1 MFALA
6 LKMTLARK
14 GRLVLTSLA
23 VILGTAFLSGTF
35 VFRDTINQT
44 FDRLFSDVFRDVDA
58 YVRSTTFLELD
69 FGGEQRAT
77 TPISVID
84 TVRGVE
90 GVTSATG
97 DIQAFARV
105 IGKDGKPLGSEGNG
119 PPTFGGIATVES
131 ASLWT
136 VDDGRLPVG
145 PQEMMLDRATA
156 DLGQFVVGDKVRV
169 VSFAG
174 PREFTLVGVASYGDI
189 ASPGGA
195 TFALFDQPT
204 ASEFLLQ
211 PGFVDAIV
219 VESDDSVS
227 DEELAQRI
235 DAALPPELKL
245 ETLTG
250 AEITAEVQGQIKD
263 VLNIF
268 STFLIVFS
276 YIALGIGSFVIYN
289 VFSITA
295 AQRQRENAL
304 MRAIGASRR
313 QVSRSLLIEST
324 AMGVVGSLI
333 GFGIGIL
340 LSQGLNALLK
350 ATGFEVPTR
359 GLAITPASFINTMI
373 AGVVV
378 TVLAAWLPARRAGRV
393 PPLAAMRDTA
403 LDTAG
408 NLARRVIIGLVLVA
422 LGAIG
427 LIAAMNDAPIQVL
440 GLGVLGVFA
449 GILVLGPAIARP
461 VALAIGI
468 PVAKLRGVSGAMA
481 RQNAARNP
489 KRTSRTAAPV
499 LIGVALVTAFSALAA
514 SIRTEIRDT
523 FGNAF
528 AGDLALTVDSQGFG
542 GIPLSV
548 TDQIAG
554 LEGVA
559 QATGVGFTSVR
570 IVDPNAPV
578 VPASLAAPATGQGTA
593 TPAQTGSQRGV
604 FVQTINPA
612 TITGLFDLGVT
623 QGDLGTLGNDGI
635 FVEQDNAEEKG
646 WAVGDRLQV
655 TRIDGKVINAEIR
668 GFVSGETSFA
678 NYVASREMFA
688 DAPTPIFDAFV
699 YIKAAA
705 GTEIEVLRN
714 RVAAISSD
722 VGIGSLQTKDE
733 FIDEQAAQVNQ
744 ILGLIYGLLG
754 LSILI
759 AIVGIVITLL
769 LSVFE
774 RRREIGLLRAVGMT
788 RSQVRITVRWES
800 VITSLLGAVAGVA
813 LGIVMGIVV
822 VAALSGDSGIGFSL
836 PVSSTIIIV
845 IVSFVLGVVAAI
857 YPAWRATKVDVV
869 QAISTT

>member
-1 MFALA
+1 MFRLA
-6 LKMTLARK
+6 IKMTLARK

-44 FDRLFSDVFRDVDA
+44 FDRLFADVFRDVNA

-69 FGGEQRAT
+69 FGGEQRAA
-77 TPISVID
+77 TPVSVLE
-84 TVRGVE
+84 TVRGVA

-105 IGKDGKPLGSEGNG
+105 IGKDGEPLGSEGNG
-119 PPTFGGIATVES
+119 PPTFGGIASSDS
-131 ASLWT
+131 AGLWSIT
-136 VDDGRLPVG
+136 EGRLPVG
-145 PQEMMLDRATA
+145 ANEVVLDKATA
-156 DLGQFVVGDKVRV
+156 DNGEFVVGDNVRV
-169 VSFAG
+169 VAVRG
-174 PREFTLVGVASYGDI
+174 TREFTLVGIASYGDI
-189 ASPGGA
+189 SSPGGA

-211 PGFVDAIV
+211 PGFVDAIL
-219 VESDDSVS
+219 VEGDDSVS
-227 DEELAQRI
+227 DEVLAQRI
-235 DAALPPELKL
+235 NAALSADLKL

-295 AQRQRENAL
+295 AQRLRENAL
-304 MRAIGASRR
+304 LRAIGASRR
-313 QVSRSLLIEST
+313 QVSRALLVEST
-324 AMGVVGSLI
+324 AMGVVGSVI

-340 LSQGLNALLK
+340 LSQLLSALLK
-350 ATGFEVPTR
+350 ATGFEVPTQ
-359 GLAITPASFINTMI
+359 GLAISTSAFVNTFV
-373 AGVVV
+373 AGVLV

-393 PPLAAMRDTA
+393 PPLAALRDTA
-403 LDTAG
+403 LDSAG
-408 NLARRVIIGLVLVA
+408 NITRRVIVGLIIVA
-422 LGAIG
+422 LGGVG
-427 LIAAMNDAPIQVL
+427 LVSAMRDAPIQIL
-440 GLGVLGVFA
+440 GLGVLGVFT

-461 VALAIGI
+461 VALTLGI

-499 LIGVALVTAFSALAA
+499 LLGVALVTAFTALAA
-514 SIRTEIRDT
+514 SIRSEIRDT
-523 FGNAF
+523 FGDAF
-528 AGDLALTVDSQGFG
+528 SGDIALTVDARGFG
-542 GIPLSV
+542 GIPLTI

-554 LEGVA
+554 LPGVA

-570 IVDPNAPV
+570 LSDPNEP
-578 VPASLAAPATGQGTA
+578 PALTQASA
-593 TPAQTGSQRGV
+593 SQRGV

-612 TITGLFDLGVT
+612 SITGLFDLGVT
-623 QGDLGTLGNDGI
+623 EGNLSSLGKDGI
-635 FVEQDNAEEKG
+635 FVAASRAAEKSWEIG
-646 WAVGDRLQV
+646 TRLQV
-655 TRIDGKVINAEIR
+655 TRVDGVVINAEIR
-668 GFVSGETSFA
+668 GFVSGDTSFA

-688 DAPTPIFDAFV
+688 DSPTPIFDAFV
-699 YIKAAA
+699 YIKVAE
-705 GTEIEVLRN
+705 GSVISEVQA

-722 VGIGSLQTKDE
+722 AGIGTLLSKEQ
-733 FIDEQAAQVNQ
+733 FIDDQAAQINQ
-744 ILGLIYGLLG
+744 ILALIYGLLG
-754 LSILI
+754 LSIII

-788 RSQVRITVRWES
+788 KSQVRTTVRWES
-800 VITSLLGAVAGVA
+800 VITSLLGAVSGVV
-813 LGIVMGIVV
+813 LGVVTGVVV
-822 VAALSGDSGIGFSL
+822 VAALDDEGDIAFRL
-836 PVSSTIIIV
+836 PINETLSIV
-845 IVSFVLGVVAAI
+845 FISFLLGVLAAV
-857 YPAWRATKVDVV
+857 YPAWRATRVNVV
-869 QAISTT
+869 EAIATA